1 MKCLGALFRLVG
13 RERNKEEKKVIK
25 VDNLSHSFYVG
36 KKNNRQEVPVLR
48 DINLEINEGEIVSVV
63 GRSGSGKSTL
73 LNLMSGYIKPTEGDL
88 YIKGERVTDYKESQ
102 WADFRA
108 EHLGFIFQSFQLI
121 PSMSAYQN
129 IELPLVMKGVAEK
142 ERKQMVDI
150 MLERVGLSDYSDH
163 YPSEL
168 SGGQQQRV
176 SVARALIVNPPIILA
191 DEPTGSLD
199 QETEKELLDFIQ
211 KLNKEENITFV
222 IITHDEEVAE
232 IANRT
237 IRLEDGKLLADR
249 EVVGK

>member
-1 MKCLGALFRLVG
+1 M
-13 RERNKEEKKVIK
+13 IK

>member
-1 MKCLGALFRLVG
+1 M
-13 RERNKEEKKVIK
+13 IK
-25 VDNLSHSFYVG
+25 VENLSHSFYVG

-48 DINLEINEGEIVSVV
+48 DINLEIKEGEIVSVV

-73 LNLMSGYIKPTEGDL
+73 LNLMSGYIKPTEGEL
-88 YIKGERVTDYKESQ
+88 YIKGERVTDFKESR
-102 WADFRA
+102 WADFRS
-108 EHLGFIFQSFQLI
+108 EYLGFIFQSFQLI

-129 IELPLVMKGVAEK
+129 IELPLVMKGVSDK
-142 ERKQMVDI
+142 ERKQLVDR
-150 MLERVGLSDYSDH
+150 MLEKVGLESYSDH

-237 IRLEDGKLLADR
+237 IRLEDGRLLADR
-249 EVVGK
+249 EVVAR